1 MDHSFI
7 NKLTALI
14 ITSLI
19 VVIGLVLLKTADLPE
34 VTHPTSEGLG
44 VTVYDHLH

>member
-1 MDHSFI
+1 MDQSFI

-14 ITSLI
+14 ITSLV

-34 VTHPTSEGLG
+34 VTYPYSEGQG
-44 VTVYDHLH
+44 VTVYDNLN